1 MRLLPRAVHQKEQR
15 GVFALSEKLSIGR
28 AGICKAV
35 RACNAAFFVY
45 DGGISSAY
53 FSKRNAMRG
62 RALLRYDGGGMA
74 DRRGAYKVLRRRV
87 FLYATKRNA
96 CKNAQPCNSKGV
108 RKLQAFPRTKGAI
121 KEVEKIS
128 DRLKRVDIYFAIGY
142 NIRNQRPAYSAGENG
157 GRFMFEKVC
166 NMLAEQLGI
175 SADTITPAS
184 EVVKD
189 LGADSL
195 DVVELMMALE
205 DEYGVTL
212 PEGEVEN
219 LKTVQ
224 DIVSMLEKLQ
234 K

>member
-1 MRLLPRAVHQKEQR
+1 
-15 GVFALSEKLSIGR
+15 
-28 AGICKAV
+28 
-35 RACNAAFFVY
+35 
-45 DGGISSAY
+45 
-53 FSKRNAMRG
+53 
-62 RALLRYDGGGMA
+62 
-74 DRRGAYKVLRRRV
+74 
-87 FLYATKRNA
+87 
-96 CKNAQPCNSKGV
+96 V